1 MNIKKKSKRL
11 LLLLIAILLS
21 FTSAMTYIQY
31 GIDDKNDNN
40 NEFQKGFLESGRLSF
55 ASFKGFSFTEK
66 ANDDIRFQ
74 IKAEKVFV
82 RNEKLGFF
90 RVALQKVLEM
100 ENVQVEFNENN
111 SEVLSVRSDQAI
123 LYTVSKNVLF
133 EGNVMF
139 SSNDGSALKTDKILW
154 NTKKERFETD
164 EEFTYMN
171 VGGSISNGKG
181 FESDNRLRMIKFGH
195 ENEKMSKRGNF

>member
-1 MNIKKKSKRL
+1 
-11 LLLLIAILLS
+11 
-21 FTSAMTYIQY
+21 MTYIQY